1 MTYEILS
8 SLANHNDHK
17 INNLLKLIIQNGKY
31 SQMKKTTLQLL
42 FYSQF
47 ISLISGASPD
57 PVFGEN
63 GMVVSTS
70 KQASEA
76 GISILKKGGNAID
89 AAVAVGFALAVTS
102 SSNGNLGGGG
112 FLVAAFSNGESISLD
127 HREKAPS
134 GSNRDMFL
142 NDSGT
147 VVSGMS
153 LYSRASSGVPGTVDG
168 LIRALEDHGS
178 GTISLRQALAP
189 AIKLADKGFLISHYE
204 AKRFNAYKRF
214 FQENDAAAKIFI
226 QKNQIPWKQGDRFIQ
241 KDLARTLKRISKYGR
256 EGFYSGLIADL
267 IVKEMKKGNG
277 LISVDDLKNY
287 RSKYR
292 EPIIGYYKDHE
303 IISMGPP
310 SSGGALL
317 VNMLNMLEK
326 YSADSLRWN
335 SSDYVHVM
343 TEIQRRAYADRA
355 EHMGDPDHW
364 QVPLEMFKSKEY
376 AKNRISDIEMNQ
388 ATSSNKVYAGNPNGY
403 ESPETTHY
411 SVVDQWGNAV
421 SVTTT
426 INLSYGNGCIV
437 EGAGFF
443 LNNEMDDFSAKP
455 GIPNAFGLIGNEAN
469 AIAPGKRPLS
479 SMTPTIIL
487 KNNKPFLVVGS
498 PGGST
503 IITTTMQTIL
513 NVVDHKMDIKEAVC
527 SSRFHSQWLPDVIQ
541 IEPRGL
547 TKDVLANLRSRGHE
561 VIYRGGYLGESNGIM
576 ITDDGLFGG
585 GDCRGETSAIGY

>member
-1 MTYEILS
+1 
-8 SLANHNDHK
+8 
-17 INNLLKLIIQNGKY
+17 
-31 SQMKKTTLQLL
+31 MKKITLLVL
-42 FYSQF
+42 FFIQF
-47 ISLISGASPD
+47 FFPLKGASPD

-76 GISILKKGGNAID
+76 GVDILKKGGNAID

-112 FLVAAFSNGESISLD
+112 FLVASFSDGSSISLD
-127 HREKAPS
+127 HREKAPLS
-134 GSNRDMFL
+134 AHRDMFL

-147 VVSGMS
+147 VATGMS

-168 LIRALEDHGS
+168 LIKALEDHGS
-178 GTISLRQALAP
+178 GVISLRQALSY
-189 AIKLADKGFLISHYE
+189 AIKLAEKGFLISHYE
-204 AKRFNAYKRF
+204 ANRLNAYKRF
-214 FQENDAAAKIFI
+214 FEENKAAAKIFI
-226 QKNQIPWKQGDRFIQ
+226 QKDQKPWKQNDRLIQ
-241 KDLARTLKRISKYGR
+241 KDLAKTLKRISKYGR
-256 EGFYSGLIADL
+256 NGFYSGPVADL
-267 IVKEMKKGNG
+267 IIKEMKKGNG
-277 LISVDDLKNY
+277 LISIDDLTNY
-287 RSKYR
+287 SSKYR
-292 EPIIGYYKDHE
+292 QPIIGSYKDHK
-303 IISMGPP
+303 IVSMGPP

-317 VNMLNMLEK
+317 INMLNMLEY
-326 YSADSLRWN
+326 YSSDSLEWN
-335 SSDYVHVM
+335 SSDYVHIM
-343 TEIQRRAYADRA
+343 TEIQRRAYSDRA
-355 EHMGDPDHW
+355 EHMGDPDYW
-364 QVPLEMFKSKEY
+364 KVPLDMFKSKKY
-376 AKNRISDIEMNQ
+376 AKNRISDIRMDQ
-388 ATSSNKVYAGNPNGY
+388 STPSKAVYAGNPNGY

-426 INLSYGNGCIV
+426 INLSYGNGCVV

-469 AIAPGKRPLS
+469 SITPGKRPLS
-479 SMTPTIIL
+479 SMTPTIVL
-487 KNNKPFLVVGS
+487 KENKPFLVIGS

-513 NVVDHKMDIKEAVC
+513 NVIDYEMDIKEAVC
-527 SSRFHSQWLPDVIQ
+527 APRFHSQWLPDVIQ

-547 TKDVLANLRSRGHE
+547 TKDVLINLKSRGHE
-561 VIYRGGYLGESNGIM
+561 IIYRGGYIGESNGIM
-576 ITDDGLFGG
+576 ITDEGLFGG